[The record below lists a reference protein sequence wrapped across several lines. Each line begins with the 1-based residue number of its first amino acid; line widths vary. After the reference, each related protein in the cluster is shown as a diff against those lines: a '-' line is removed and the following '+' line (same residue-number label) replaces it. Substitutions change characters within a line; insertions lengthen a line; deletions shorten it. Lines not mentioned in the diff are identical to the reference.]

1 MILLPHLGEVNTVL
15 EVMGITG
22 VDWPT
27 EFVNMAIRMTLTLG
41 LFMGLWFRS
50 IPWIV
55 AMVTLSLTATLP
67 LATAFGIYFVLQHSL
82 SGWNHLKLSHKWT
95 NLEMWMKALPFT
107 IGAVVL
113 FLLVFRFDKN
123 SMLAWSSYFLVFLS
137 AISLPHIYF
146 MSKLYKDR
154 F

>member
-1 MILLPHLGEVNTVL
+1 MLLAMILLPHLGEVNTVL

-22 VDWPT
+22 VDWPA

-95 NLEMWMKALPFT
+95 NLEMWMKACHL
-107 IGAVVL
+107 
-113 FLLVFRFDKN
+113 
-123 SMLAWSSYFLVFLS
+123 LS
-137 AISLPHIYF
+137 ARWSCFCWYLDSIRIQCWRGRAIF
-146 MSKLYKDR
+146 
-154 F
+154 